1 MRFVL
6 DANLSP
12 GIVRSLTGAGYEAVH
27 VVDLGMLAASDTEIL
42 ERCEADGSVLVT
54 ADTDFPMLVALR
66 RATSPSIVLKRG
78 VAELPPSTHAEL
90 LVSNLRSVIDDLVRG
105 AIVTITPQRVRVRD
119 LPIQ

>member
-12 GIVRSLTGAGYEAVH
+12 GIVQDLTGAGYEAVH
-27 VVDLGMLAASDTEIL
+27 VVDLGMLAASDAEIL

-66 RATSPSIVLKRG
+66 KATSPSIVLMRG
-78 VAELPPSTHAEL
+78 VAVLPPSTHAEL

-105 AIVTITPQRVRVRD
+105 AIVTITPRRVRVRD
-119 LPIQ
+119 LPIR

>member
-12 GIVRSLTGAGYEAVH
+12 RIVQALTGAGYEAVH
-27 VVDLGMLAASDTEIL
+27 VVDLGMLAAPDAEIL

-66 RATSPSIVLKRG
+66 RATSPSIVLIRG
-78 VAELPPSTHAEL
+78 VAELPPSAHAEL
-90 LVSNLRSVIDDLVRG
+90 LVSNLRSVIDDLDRG
-105 AIVTITPQRVRVRD
+105 AIVTITPRRVRVRD